1 MHEITVT
8 ILRIL
13 YGDDLLANLSDIETR
28 FSISE
33 LRDVVAILFP
43 RRSGKT
49 KTETIVAACFAVS
62 QAIGNGSCYN
72 IGARQSRDWLQEGID
87 VLYVFEKTPQF
98 GWEIDRMDTRE
109 FIQIKT
115 VFGTINRISS
125 YPGIFQGNANIGVR
139 SRARVRTFPF
149 LASSAAA

>member
-1 MHEITVT
+1 LHEITVT

-72 IGARQSRDWLQEGID
+72 IGARQSRDWLKKASMCSMCSKRRRNSAGKSTAWIRANLFKLKPCSVRLIASHRTLESSRG
-87 VLYVFEKTPQF
+87 
-98 GWEIDRMDTRE
+98 M
-109 FIQIKT
+109 
-115 VFGTINRISS
+115 RI
-125 YPGIFQGNANIGVR
+125 
-139 SRARVRTFPF
+139 
-149 LASSAAA
+149 